1 MGKKVLEIQSKVTV
15 SFGFGLQACCG
26 RQRSPDEWGGRNLSS
41 AESRKRKIRG
51 KLSQTVTN
59 LCITEAACQLEGK
72 KKKSLSWMTGCNV
85 WRLEMGL
92 WALKRLSKEK
102 GTEETTSK
110 AVLSFSGNK
119 MAGGKRRCTWTFCVF
134 TVCLSVTCTIFLV
147 YALLC
152 LLLYQAKKEIQAL
165 SLLPMV
171 MGAEI
176 NGLSPILGTSVQI
189 HVPAPDFSWG
199 PCEVP

>member
-1 MGKKVLEIQSKVTV
+1 MCQLLRKQHGQKGVGDPEQGYCIIWFWAASMLW
-15 SFGFGLQACCG
+15 QATLPRWVGWAKPQQC
-26 RQRSPDEWGGRNLSS
+26 REQEEKNQ
-41 AESRKRKIRG
+41 RKIVSNCHQSVHNWSCLPTRR
-51 KLSQTVTN
+51 
-59 LCITEAACQLEGK
+59 K

-134 TVCLSVTCTIFLV
+134 TVCLS
-147 YALLC
+147 
-152 LLLYQAKKEIQAL
+152 E
-165 SLLPMV
+165 SL
-171 MGAEI
+171 
-176 NGLSPILGTSVQI
+176 
-189 HVPAPDFSWG
+189 APSS
-199 PCEVP
+199 